1 MLNFLIFFGD
11 AFKDFV
17 VFNYFGRHIKLKR
30 IGFIGLGVMGKPMA
44 INLLKAGYPLT
55 VWNRTRSKMDEL
67 IAMGAYGASSPK
79 EVAERSDV
87 VITMVTDS
95 PDVEEVI
102 LGPNGVIHGARPGLI
117 VIDMSTISPKVTR
130 RIAEELSKKGVKML
144 DAPVSGGEK
153 GAREATLSIMV
164 GGPREVFEECLPI
177 FEVLGKKITYMG
189 PTGMGQ
195 TAKLCNQVICALN
208 IQAVCE
214 GLMLGARA
222 GLDLRKL
229 LEAVSAGAASSWMLT
244 NLGPKMIERDF
255 KPGFKIRHQQKDLR
269 LALELAAE
277 LNLPLPGTALV
288 QQILRIAEAEGLG
301 EEGTQAAIV
310 AMEKIAGRKLIE

>member
-1 MLNFLIFFGD
+1 MGGE
-11 AFKDFV
+11 K
-17 VFNYFGRHIKLKR
+17 KR

-44 INLLKAGYPLT
+44 TNLLKAGYPLT
-55 VWNRTRSKMDEL
+55 VWNRTRSKMNDL
-67 IAMGAYGASSPK
+67 VAMGAYGANSPR

-117 VIDMSTISPKVTR
+117 VIDMSTISPIVTR
-130 RIAEELSKKGVKML
+130 KIAGELAKKGVKML

-153 GAREATLSIMV
+153 GAIEATLSIMV

-177 FEVLGKKITYMG
+177 FRVLGKKITYMG
-189 PTGMGQ
+189 STGMGQ

-214 GLMLGARA
+214 GLMLGAKA
-222 GLDLRKL
+222 GLDLKRL
-229 LEAVSAGAASSWMLT
+229 LEAISAGAASSWMLI
-244 NLGPKMIERDF
+244 NLGPKMLERDF
-255 KPGFKIRHQQKDLR
+255 KPGFKIRHQQKDIR
-269 LALELAAE
+269 LALALASELK
-277 LNLPLPGTALV
+277 LPLPGTALV
-288 QQILRIAEAEGLG
+288 QQMLRIVEAEGLG

-310 AMEKIAGRKLIE
+310 AMEKIAGRKLLEAGD

>member
-1 MLNFLIFFGD
+1 M
-11 AFKDFV
+11 
-17 VFNYFGRHIKLKR
+17 KR
-30 IGFIGLGVMGKPMA
+30 VGFIGLGVMGKPMA
-44 INLLKAGYPLT
+44 INLLRAGYPLT
-55 VWNRTRSKMDEL
+55 VWNRTKSKMGEL

-95 PDVEEVI
+95 PDVEDVI

-130 RIAEELSKKGVKML
+130 RIADELSKKGVKML
-144 DAPVSGGEK
+144 DAPVSGGER

-164 GGPREVFEECLPI
+164 GGPREAFEECLPI
-177 FEVLGKKITYMG
+177 LETLGKKITYMG

-214 GLMLGARA
+214 GLMLGAKA
-222 GLDLRKL
+222 GLDLRRL
-229 LEAVSAGAASSWMLT
+229 LEAVSAGAASSWMLI

-310 AMEKIAGRKLIE
+310 AMEKIAGRKLT

>member
-1 MLNFLIFFGD
+1 MG
-11 AFKDFV
+11 
-17 VFNYFGRHIKLKR
+17 LKR

-44 INLLKAGYPLT
+44 TNLLKAGYPLT
-55 VWNRTRSKMDEL
+55 VWNRTRSKMSGL
-67 IAMGAYGASSPK
+67 VAMGAYGANSPK
-79 EVAERSDV
+79 EAAERSDV

-95 PDVEEVI
+95 PDVEEVV

-117 VIDMSTISPKVTR
+117 VIDMSTISPSVTR
-130 RIAEELSKKGVKML
+130 KIAGELAKKGVKML

-153 GAREATLSIMV
+153 GAKEATLSIMV

-177 FEVLGKKITYMG
+177 FKVLGKKITYMG
-189 PTGMGQ
+189 STGMGQ

-214 GLMLGARA
+214 GLMLGAKA
-222 GLDLRKL
+222 GLDLKRL
-229 LEAVSAGAASSWMLT
+229 LEAVSAGAASSWMLL

-269 LALELAAE
+269 LALSFAAE
-277 LNLPLPGTALV
+277 LKLPLPGTSLV
-288 QQILRIAEAEGLG
+288 QQMLRIAEAANLG

-310 AMEKIAGRKLIE
+310 AMEKIAGRKLVE

>member
-1 MLNFLIFFGD
+1 
-11 AFKDFV
+11 
-17 VFNYFGRHIKLKR
+17 LKR

>member
-1 MLNFLIFFGD
+1 M
-11 AFKDFV
+11 
-17 VFNYFGRHIKLKR
+17 KR
-30 IGFIGLGVMGKPMA
+30 VGFIGLGVMGKPMA
-44 INLLKAGYPLT
+44 INLLRAGYPLT
-55 VWNRTRSKMDEL
+55 VWNRTRSRMDEL

-102 LGPNGVIHGARPGLI
+102 LGSNGVIYGARPGLI

-153 GAREATLSIMV
+153 GAREATLSVMV

-195 TAKLCNQVICALN
+195 MAKLCNQVICALN

-214 GLMLGARA
+214 GLMLGAKA

-229 LEAVSAGAASSWMLT
+229 LEAVSAGAACSWMLT

>member
-1 MLNFLIFFGD
+1 
-11 AFKDFV
+11 
-17 VFNYFGRHIKLKR
+17 LKR
-30 IGFIGLGVMGKPMA
+30 VGFIGLGVMGKPMA
-44 INLLKAGYPLT
+44 INLLRAGYPLT
-55 VWNRTRSKMDEL
+55 VWNRTKSKMGEL

-95 PDVEEVI
+95 PDVEDVI

-130 RIAEELSKKGVKML
+130 RIADELSKKGVKML
-144 DAPVSGGEK
+144 DAPVSGGER

-164 GGPREVFEECLPI
+164 GGPREAFEECLPI
-177 FEVLGKKITYMG
+177 LETLGKKITYMG

-214 GLMLGARA
+214 GLMLGAKA
-222 GLDLRKL
+222 GLDLRRL
-229 LEAVSAGAASSWMLT
+229 LEAVSAGAASSWMLI

-310 AMEKIAGRKLIE
+310 AMEKIAGRKLT

>member
-1 MLNFLIFFGD
+1 MGGE
-11 AFKDFV
+11 K
-17 VFNYFGRHIKLKR
+17 KR

-44 INLLKAGYPLT
+44 TNLLKAGYPLT
-55 VWNRTRSKMDEL
+55 VWNRTRSKMNDL
-67 IAMGAYGASSPK
+67 VAMGAYGANSPR

-117 VIDMSTISPKVTR
+117 VIDMSTISPIVTR
-130 RIAEELSKKGVKML
+130 KIAGELAKKGVKML

-153 GAREATLSIMV
+153 GAIEATLSIMV

-177 FEVLGKKITYMG
+177 FRVLGKKITYMG
-189 PTGMGQ
+189 STGMGQ

-214 GLMLGARA
+214 GLMLGAKA
-222 GLDLRKL
+222 GLDLKRL
-229 LEAVSAGAASSWMLT
+229 LEAISAGAASSWMLI
-244 NLGPKMIERDF
+244 NLGPKMLERDF
-255 KPGFKIRHQQKDLR
+255 KPGFKIRHQQKDIR
-269 LALELAAE
+269 LALALASELK
-277 LNLPLPGTALV
+277 LPLPGTALV
-288 QQILRIAEAEGLG
+288 QQMLRIVEAEGLG

-310 AMEKIAGRKLIE
+310 AMEKIAGRKLLEARD

>member
-1 MLNFLIFFGD
+1 LG
-11 AFKDFV
+11 
-17 VFNYFGRHIKLKR
+17 LKR
-30 IGFIGLGVMGKPMA
+30 VGFIGLGIMGRPMA

-55 VWNRTRSKMDEL
+55 VWNRTRSKMEEL
-67 IAMGAYGASSPK
+67 IALGAYGANSPK

-102 LGPNGVIHGARPGLI
+102 LGPDGVIHGARPGLI
-117 VIDMSTISPKVTR
+117 VIDMSTISPAVTR
-130 RIAEELSKKGVKML
+130 RIASELAKKGVKML

-153 GAREATLSIMV
+153 GAKEATLSIMV
-164 GGPREVFEECLPI
+164 GGPRDAFEECLPI
-177 FEVLGKKITYMG
+177 FEALGKKIVYMG
-189 PTGMGQ
+189 PSGSGQ

-214 GLMLGARA
+214 GLMLGAKA
-222 GLDLRKL
+222 GLDLKKL
-229 LEAVSAGAASSWMLT
+229 LEAVSAGAASSWMLV

-277 LNLPLPGTALV
+277 LKMPLPGTALV
-288 QQILRIAEAEGLG
+288 HQLLRIVEAEGLG
-301 EEGTQAAIV
+301 EEGTQAAII
-310 AMEKIAGRKLIE
+310 AMEKISGTKIVGEREGC

>member
-1 MLNFLIFFGD
+1 LDL
-11 AFKDFV
+11 
-17 VFNYFGRHIKLKR
+17 RR
-30 IGFIGLGVMGKPMA
+30 IGFIGLGIMGKPMA
-44 INLLKAGYPLT
+44 LNLLKAGYPLT

-95 PDVEEVI
+95 PDVEDVL
-102 LGPNGVIHGARPGLI
+102 LGSNGVIHGGKPGLI
-117 VIDMSTISPKVTR
+117 VIDMSTISPLVTR
-130 RIAEELSKKGVKML
+130 RISGELAKKGIRML

-164 GGPREVFEECLPI
+164 GGPRDAFEECLPI
-177 FEVLGKKITYMG
+177 FECLGKKITYMG
-189 PTGMGQ
+189 TTGMGQ

-214 GLMLGARA
+214 GLMLGATA
-222 GLDLRKL
+222 GLDVRRL
-229 LEAVSAGAASSWMLT
+229 LEAVSAGAASSWMLL

-277 LNLPLPGTALV
+277 LKLPLPGTALV
-288 QQILRIAEAEGLG
+288 QQMLRIAEAEGLG
-301 EEGTQAAIV
+301 EEGTQAAIA
-310 AMEKIAGRKLIE
+310 AMEKIAGRKITE

>member
-1 MLNFLIFFGD
+1 MGGE
-11 AFKDFV
+11 K
-17 VFNYFGRHIKLKR
+17 KR

-44 INLLKAGYPLT
+44 TNLLKAGYPLT
-55 VWNRTRSKMDEL
+55 VWNRTRSKMNDL
-67 IAMGAYGASSPK
+67 VAMGAYGANSPR

-117 VIDMSTISPKVTR
+117 VIDMSTISPIVTR
-130 RIAEELSKKGVKML
+130 KIAGELAKKGVKML

-153 GAREATLSIMV
+153 GAIEATLSIMV
-164 GGPREVFEECLPI
+164 GGPKEVFEECLPI
-177 FEVLGKKITYMG
+177 FRVLGKKITYMG
-189 PTGMGQ
+189 STGMGQ

-214 GLMLGARA
+214 GLMLGAKA
-222 GLDLRKL
+222 GLDLKRL
-229 LEAVSAGAASSWMLT
+229 LEAISAGAASSWMLI
-244 NLGPKMIERDF
+244 NLGPKMLERDF
-255 KPGFKIRHQQKDLR
+255 KPGFKIRHQQKDIR
-269 LALELAAE
+269 LALALASELK
-277 LNLPLPGTALV
+277 LPLPGTALV
-288 QQILRIAEAEGLG
+288 QQMLRIVEAEGLG

-310 AMEKIAGRKLIE
+310 AMEKIAGRKLLEARD

>member
-1 MLNFLIFFGD
+1 MG
-11 AFKDFV
+11 
-17 VFNYFGRHIKLKR
+17 LKR

-44 INLLKAGYPLT
+44 INLLRAGYPLT

-67 IAMGAYGASSPK
+67 IAMGANGANSPR

-87 VITMVTDS
+87 VITMVSDS

-130 RIAEELSKKGVKML
+130 KISEELAKKGVRML

-153 GAREATLSIMV
+153 GAKEATLSIMV
-164 GGPREVFEECLPI
+164 GGPRDVFEECLPI

-189 PTGMGQ
+189 PSGMGQ

-214 GLMLGARA
+214 GLMLGAKA
-222 GLDLRKL
+222 GLDVRKL
-229 LEAVSAGAASSWMLT
+229 LEAVSAGAASSWMLV

-277 LNLPLPGTALV
+277 LGLPLPGTALV
-288 QQILRIAEAEGLG
+288 HQILRIAEAEGLG

-310 AMEKIAGRKLIE
+310 AMERIAGRKLIE

>member
-1 MLNFLIFFGD
+1 
-11 AFKDFV
+11 
-17 VFNYFGRHIKLKR
+17 LKR
-30 IGFIGLGVMGKPMA
+30 VGFIGLGVMGKPMA
-44 INLLKAGYPLT
+44 INLLRAGYPLT
-55 VWNRTRSKMDEL
+55 VWNRTKSKMDEL

-95 PDVEEVI
+95 PDVEDVI

-130 RIAEELSKKGVKML
+130 RIADELSKKGVKML
-144 DAPVSGGEK
+144 DAPVSGGER

-164 GGPREVFEECLPI
+164 GGPREAFEECLPI
-177 FEVLGKKITYMG
+177 LETLGKKITYMG

-214 GLMLGARA
+214 GLMLGAKA
-222 GLDLRKL
+222 GLDLRRL
-229 LEAVSAGAASSWMLT
+229 LEAVSAGAASSWMLI

-269 LALELAAE
+269 LALEL
-277 LNLPLPGTALV
+277 G
-288 QQILRIAEAEGLG
+288 G
-301 EEGTQAAIV
+301 
-310 AMEKIAGRKLIE
+310 

>member
-1 MLNFLIFFGD
+1 
-11 AFKDFV
+11 
-17 VFNYFGRHIKLKR
+17 LKR
-30 IGFIGLGVMGKPMA
+30 VGFIGLGVMGKPMA
-44 INLLKAGYPLT
+44 INLLRAGYPLT
-55 VWNRTRSKMDEL
+55 VWNRTKSKMDEL
-67 IAMGAYGASSPK
+67 IAMGSYGASSPK

-95 PDVEEVI
+95 PDVEDVI

-130 RIAEELSKKGVKML
+130 RIADELSKKGVKML
-144 DAPVSGGEK
+144 DAPVSGGER

-164 GGPREVFEECLPI
+164 GGPREAFEECLPI
-177 FEVLGKKITYMG
+177 LETLGKKITYMG

-214 GLMLGARA
+214 GLMLGAKA
-222 GLDLRKL
+222 GLDLRRL
-229 LEAVSAGAASSWMLT
+229 LEAVSAGAASSWMLI

-310 AMEKIAGRKLIE
+310 AMEKIAGRKLT